1 MYFINTINQFINKP
15 SLSTCPTF
23 SSSSETANC
32 FFFFGFNFQY
42 MTKAA
47 FLTALSKSVS
57 DDNFFTSCSFSEVM
71 PQEKRDTLD
80 TIIPHPCRN
89 DRFAHNFFSLF
100 SLKLLKFHSCLDHLS
115 KLLKCPSVYQNL
127 ITLLKFKLYFKDCAR
142 HALSLCLASAFEVQ
156 QFRQNVVRICMWH
169 VKGSKNLM
177 KGFF

>member
-1 MYFINTINQFINKP
+1 MRAELNHNLDQELSSPCELILLVQRTQLLKESWSHEHFLLSRSYNFTVTSCLLSLYFINTINQLINKP

-71 PQEKRDTLD
+71 PQEKKNTLQ

-89 DRFAHNFFSLF
+89 DRFAHNLFFSVESETSQVSF
-100 SLKLLKFHSCLDHLS
+100 TS
-115 KLLKCPSVYQNL
+115 
-127 ITLLKFKLYFKDCAR
+127 
-142 HALSLCLASAFEVQ
+142 
-156 QFRQNVVRICMWH
+156 
-169 VKGSKNLM
+169 
-177 KGFF
+177 